1 MLLNCGVG
9 DDSRNPLNCKEIKP
23 VNPKEIRPEY
33 LLEGLMPK
41 LKLQNFGHLRW
52 RSDSLEKT
60 FQSPLECKEIQSV
73 HPKGNPSWIF
83 IGRTDAEAETPILW
97 PPDGKNWLIWKDPD
111 AGKDWRWEKK
121 GRTEDEMG
129 GRHHWRDWHEFV

>member
-41 LKLQNFGHLRW
+41 LKLQNFGHL
-52 RSDSLEKT
+52 
-60 FQSPLECKEIQSV
+60 
-73 HPKGNPSWIF
+73 
-83 IGRTDAEAETPILW
+83 
-97 PPDGKNWLIWKDPD
+97 
-111 AGKDWRWEKK
+111 
-121 GRTEDEMG
+121 M
-129 GRHHWRDWHEFV
+129 